1 MRARALSKIQLKKDL
16 SKIFKAQRS
25 RLSNA
30 FGIEQG
36 VGAMF
41 LNGLQLNMDTIDI
54 FSLSAALRKESKLLD
69 SLHQVGLDTPQIK
82 ELVHLDMTSKSSSY
96 GVDIRDT
103 CVQWL
108 NDLEK
113 DKKYNHW
120 AKGMQ
125 DILRPTYPGMQRSI
139 ARNFFNLV
147 FIVDPAKFESQV
159 LLKTAES
166 FYVNDVPIR
175 IGKTI

>member
-1 MRARALSKIQLKKDL
+1 MRARALSKIQVKKDL
-16 SKIFKAQRS
+16 RKALKAQRL
-25 RLSNA
+25 RLTNA

-36 VGAMF
+36 SGAIF
-41 LNGLQLNMDTIDI
+41 LNGLQLNMDTLDI
-54 FSLSAALRKESKLLD
+54 FSLSATLRKESKLLE
-69 SLHQVGLDTPQIK
+69 SLHQVGLNTNQTK
-82 ELVHLDMTSKSSSY
+82 ELVHLDMTSKISSY

-103 CVQWL
+103 CIQWL
-108 NDLEK
+108 NNLEK

-125 DILRPTYPGMQRSI
+125 EILRPTYPGMQRSI
-139 ARNFFNLV
+139 AKNFFNLV
-147 FIVDPAKFESQV
+147 FIVDPAKVESQV

-175 IGKTI
+175 IGNN